1 MKKGISK
8 IISAVLACASLV
20 LLANIS
26 NGNISFSNKPDSI
39 TSATVKTKAATASMK
54 GIDGNFIIL
63 INKNQNSTLKEYLSG
78 DTSKRPE
85 NLTLGVAKNDE
96 KAQKFIDDI
105 SAEKIVYDDALLML
119 SKAEYG
125 DIKTIVMSKKTA
137 DTYTAKS
144 LYDKDYIEVVEL
156 KGE

>member
-1 MKKGISK
+1 MSFGGDIMKKGISK

-63 INKNQNSTLKEYLSG
+63 INKN
-78 DTSKRPE
+78 
-85 NLTLGVAKNDE
+85 
-96 KAQKFIDDI
+96 
-105 SAEKIVYDDALLML
+105 
-119 SKAEYG
+119 
-125 DIKTIVMSKKTA
+125 
-137 DTYTAKS
+137 
-144 LYDKDYIEVVEL
+144 
-156 KGE
+156 